1 MSARCSLVV
10 NGKSV
15 RIAPG
20 DTPVEA
26 AVADGVIAPMAGLHG
41 TGLLGQAAG
50 PLRRRAEIRAH
61 RAEPVSLAALDGS
74 PIDSDVETAPALPGA
89 KRAGTITEI
98 SYLGARRMEVVTTL
112 TKPMDLE
119 PGHLVSLAV
128 DGFAPVVL
136 APTLRL
142 DGATE
147 LNELV
152 FHVRR
157 DGASDPDGLA
167 RALEDTV
174 TLGHFVKV
182 KGPEGRGHYRRGGG
196 RLVLVAGETG
206 FAAIWS
212 IARAA
217 RYVEP
222 AREIAMVVGAS
233 DPLDLY
239 ARPALEWLRA
249 TGVARIVLAADRN
262 RQRPPDV
269 RPGPLTA
276 HVPPLRATDAVY
288 VSGCPS
294 TVGAVEVLAA
304 SVGARCYPIPLD
316 PAV

>member
-10 NGKSV
+10 NGKTV

-20 DTPVEA
+20 DTPLEA
-26 AVADGVIAPMAGLHG
+26 AVADGVIAPMQGVHG
-41 TGLLGQAAG
+41 TSLLGQAGG
-50 PLRRRAEIRAH
+50 PLRRRTEARAH
-61 RAEPVSLAALDGS
+61 RAEPVGLAVPEAGPRDAAAAA
-74 PIDSDVETAPALPGA
+74 APATPVA
-89 KRAGTITEI
+89 TRAGTITEI
-98 SYLGARRMEVVTTL
+98 SYLGARRMEIVATL
-112 TKPMDLE
+112 TKPMELE
-119 PGHLVSLAV
+119 PGHAVSLAV

-142 DGATE
+142 DGTTE

-152 FHVRR
+152 FHLRR
-157 DGASDPDGLA
+157 DAWCDPDGLA
-167 RALEDTV
+167 RALGDTV
-174 TLGHFVKV
+174 THGHFVKV
-182 KGPEGRGHYRRGGG
+182 KGPEGRGGYRRGGG

-206 FAAIWS
+206 FAAIWA

-217 RYVEP
+217 RYIEP
-222 AREIAMVVGAS
+222 AREVAMVVGAS

-239 ARPALEWLRA
+239 ARPALDWLRA

-262 RQRPPDV
+262 RQRPPDT

-294 TVGAVEVLAA
+294 TVGAVETLAA